1 MSWITFTKWL
11 NADTQ
16 ALLRLLEVSDEF
28 PRTAINDEFNKQID
42 QIRHQVPPEQRREL
56 EAAKGFDFCGYI
68 SKSLRN
74 AGFQPADV
82 DPLTQDVVIRLLI
95 DPGNLIRGWNGQPFL
110 PRTKVAIRNAVLNLV
125 EKRQRRRRWFPH
137 VTPDQV
143 DVAMHAAPEGEDE
156 TIERFRQE
164 VQEKLGDLALAVLD
178 AKLDGVNVKN
188 LVGMPEIF
196 TPSHYQ
202 IKKAVQQV
210 KALAATFGDENF
222 RLMVA
227 KAMADEQ
234 ETLAKRFGAVAV
246 A

>member
-1 MSWITFTKWL
+1 MWTTFTKWID
-11 NADTQ
+11 ADTDR
-16 ALLRLLEVSDEF
+16 LLRLLEVSEQF
-28 PRTAINDEFNKQID
+28 PRAGVNDIFNKQID

-56 EAAKGFDFCGYI
+56 EAAKGFDLCGYI

-82 DPLTQDVVIRLLI
+82 DPLTQDVVIRLLV
-95 DPGNLIRGWNGQPFL
+95 DPGNLIRGWNGQPFM
-110 PRTKVAIRNAVLNLV
+110 PRVKVSIRNAVLNLV

-137 VTPDQV
+137 APPD
-143 DVAMHAAPEGEDE
+143 DLAMHAAPDSEDE

-164 VQEKLGDLALAVLD
+164 VQDQLGDLALAVLD
-178 AKLDGVNVKN
+178 AKLDSVNLIS
-188 LVGMPEIF
+188 LVGMPELVS
-196 TPSHYQ
+196 PSHYQ

-210 KALAATFGDENF
+210 KQLAASFGDENF

-234 ETLAKRFGAVAV
+234 ETLAKRFGAVATV
-246 A
+246 